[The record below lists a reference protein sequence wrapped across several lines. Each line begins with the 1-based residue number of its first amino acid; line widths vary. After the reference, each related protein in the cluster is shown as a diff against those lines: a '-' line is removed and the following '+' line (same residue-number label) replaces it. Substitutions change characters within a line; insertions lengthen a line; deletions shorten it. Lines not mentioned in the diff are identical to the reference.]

1 MSREEEKKLLEEFKA
16 RQFADNSKELIEVIR
31 EDEDME
37 EALICLLMDDG
48 GAEGEWLRRLRR
60 DVHTHLSRKFADSIA
75 DDDDDEEFDPSIGWR
90 VWE

>member
-16 RQFADNSKELIEVIR
+16 RQFADHGDELLVVIQ
-31 EDEDME
+31 ENENMN

-48 GAEGEWLRRLRR
+48 DAEGKWLKRLRR
-60 DVHTHLSRKFADSIA
+60 DVHKHLSQKFADSIV
-75 DDDDDEEFDPSIGWR
+75 DDDDEEFDPSIGWR